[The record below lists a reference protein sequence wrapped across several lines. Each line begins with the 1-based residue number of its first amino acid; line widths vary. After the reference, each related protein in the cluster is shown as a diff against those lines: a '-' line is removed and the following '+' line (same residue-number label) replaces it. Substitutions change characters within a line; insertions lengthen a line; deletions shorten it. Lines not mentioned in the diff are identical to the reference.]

1 MNKVTREDRIKAT
14 RLVKAYLKKNDTSQG
29 ELSVKLEC
37 YPSQVSYIKNGVRVP
52 GTIIRRI
59 FNLLDN

>member
-1 MNKVTREDRIKAT
+1 MNKVTRADRIKAT
-14 RLVKAYLKKNDTSQG
+14 KLVKAYLKKKKANQA
-29 ELSVKLEC
+29 ELSVKLNC

-59 FNLLDN
+59 LDLLDN